1 VDYGEVKLG
10 GSKIMKYAIVE
21 SGGKQ
26 YKAVEGET
34 IEVDLLP
41 LEVGNPVELQQVLLV
56 ASDGN
61 VSVGTPNVGGA
72 MVKATVVDHVKG
84 RKVLVF
90 KYKTRVRYRRKKG
103 HRQHYTRL
111 KINEIVAAA

>member
-1 VDYGEVKLG
+1 
-10 GSKIMKYAIVE
+10 MKYAIVE

-26 YKAVEGET
+26 YRAVEGET

-41 LEVGNPVELQQVLLV
+41 LEVGHSVELSQVLLV
-56 ASDGN
+56 ANDGA
-61 VSVGTPNVGGA
+61 VHIGQPTVGGA

-84 RKVLVF
+84 RKILVF

-111 KINEIVAAA
+111 QINEIVALAE

>member
-1 VDYGEVKLG
+1 M
-10 GSKIMKYAIVE
+10 SKYAIVE

-41 LEVGNPVELQQVLLV
+41 LEAGNLVELGQVLLV

-61 VSVGTPNVGGA
+61 VSVGTPTVSGA
-72 MVKATVVDHVKG
+72 TVKATVVDHIKG

-90 KYKTRVRYRRKKG
+90 KYKSRVRYRRKKG

-111 KINEIVAAA
+111 KINEIVAVA

>member
-1 VDYGEVKLG
+1 
-10 GSKIMKYAIVE
+10 MKYAIVE

-34 IEVDLLP
+34 IEVDRLP
-41 LEVGNPVELQQVLLV
+41 LEIGSSVELDQVLLV
-56 ASDGN
+56 ANDGN
-61 VSVGTPNVGGA
+61 VSVGTPVVKGA
-72 MVKATVVDHVKG
+72 MVKATVADQVKG
-84 RKVLVF
+84 RKVLVY

-111 KINEIVAAA
+111 QINEILAG

>member
-1 VDYGEVKLG
+1 
-10 GSKIMKYAIVE
+10 MKYAIVE

-26 YKAVEGET
+26 YKAVEGEM
-34 IEVDLLP
+34 IEVDRLP
-41 LEVGNPVELQQVLLV
+41 LEIGSSVELDQVLLV
-56 ASDGN
+56 ANDGN
-61 VSVGTPNVGGA
+61 VSVGTPVVKGA
-72 MVKATVVDHVKG
+72 MVKATVADQVKG

-111 KINEIVAAA
+111 QINEILAG

>member
-1 VDYGEVKLG
+1 
-10 GSKIMKYAIVE
+10 MKYAIVE

-26 YKAVEGET
+26 YKAVEGEM

-41 LEVGNPVELQQVLLV
+41 LEAGDALELDQVLLV
-56 ASDGN
+56 AHDGQ
-61 VSVGTPNVGGA
+61 VSIGKPTVEGA
-72 MVKATVVDHVKG
+72 RVKATVLTHVKG

-111 KINEIVAAA
+111 QINEIVENN

>member
-1 VDYGEVKLG
+1 
-10 GSKIMKYAIVE
+10 MKYAIVE

-41 LEVGNPVELQQVLLV
+41 LEVGNAVELSQVLLV
-56 ASDGN
+56 ANDGH
-61 VSVGTPNVGGA
+61 VSVGKPTVGGA
-72 MVKATVVDHVKG
+72 TVKATVVDHIKG

-111 KINEIVAAA
+111 QINEIVASAE